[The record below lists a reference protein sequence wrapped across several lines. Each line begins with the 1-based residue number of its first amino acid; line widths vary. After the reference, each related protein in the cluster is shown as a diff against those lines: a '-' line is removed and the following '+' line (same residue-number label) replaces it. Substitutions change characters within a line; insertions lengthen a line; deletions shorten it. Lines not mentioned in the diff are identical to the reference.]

1 MLKIYLVSRNAYSWL
16 EDYKM
21 VVIAEDEKEAKTIA
35 RKTSLDFAHDNNIGV
50 EEVDPPAARRSRSS
64 QISRTISPPTAV

>member
-21 VVIAEDEKEAKTIA
+21 VVIAEDEEEAKTIA

-50 EEVDPPAARRSRSS
+50 EEVDTSKK
-64 QISRTISPPTAV
+64 QCILTCNTGT

>member
-1 MLKIYLVSRNAYSWL
+1 MLKIYLVSRNEYSWL

-50 EEVDPPAARRSRSS
+50 KEVDTSKKQCILTCNTGA
-64 QISRTISPPTAV
+64 